1 VGTSGAFVPPL
12 FELPHALIE
21 PSCVSTAKANN
32 DYTKI
37 YSSEYAFAA
46 LKADGSIK
54 VWGEA
59 NAGGANAPD
68 GTGYT
73 DIYSNTYAFAALKA
87 DGSIK
92 TWGDSDSGGAN
103 APDGSGYTKIYSNA
117 FAFAVLTHDG
127 SIKAWGNSK
136 SGGTNAPDVPT
147 DKGYIKIYSTYS
159 QTLIDPSALRAAKAY
174 SLE

>member
-1 VGTSGAFVPPL
+1 MS
-12 FELPHALIE
+12 
-21 PSCVSTAKANN
+21 
-32 DYTKI
+32 
-37 YSSEYAFAA
+37 YSNEYAFAA

-92 TWGDSDSGGAN
+92 TWGDVRLYLHSLSC
-103 APDGSGYTKIYSNA
+103 
-117 FAFAVLTHDG
+117 
-127 SIKAWGNSK
+127 
-136 SGGTNAPDVPT
+136 PT
-147 DKGYIKIYSTYS
+147 
-159 QTLIDPSALRAAKAY
+159 P
-174 SLE
+174 